1 MLLNEIIEE
10 VGMTKRAVKYYEE
23 KGLLS
28 VKKDGNGYRNYTEQD
43 IETLKRIS
51 VYRKLGIGIKD
62 IQRILNDEDENIL
75 RSIYQEK
82 LNEHQLQDKEIKA
95 LKEFIDDRDAT
106 KANELI
112 DYQTVE
118 NAIESLLPGEWG
130 NYFRK
135 HFKPFLYVRIKTVA
149 QKQALK
155 NILTYCDETTLK
167 IPFMMKLGT
176 RIAGFVPFEEKNAEE
191 MISYYRDMDKS
202 RYEVL
207 KDQVMKGAKIKSGI
221 MKYHPV
227 FVAQRKMMKEFQ
239 NKGYNDIFIP
249 NFKVL
254 SPQYA
259 EYKDAMDRVNDRICS
274 ELGLYYDTNYNLVI
288 KKSST

>member
-23 KGLLS
+23 KGLLT
-28 VKKDGNGYRNYTEQD
+28 VQKDSNGYRNYTDQD
-43 IETLKRIS
+43 VEILKRIS

-62 IQRILNDEDENIL
+62 IQRILSGEDESIL
-75 RSIYQEK
+75 LSIYQEK
-82 LNEHQLQDKEIKA
+82 LNEHKLRDEEIKA
-95 LKEFIDDRDAT
+95 LREFIDDRDAT

-112 DYQTVE
+112 DYHTVE
-118 NAIESLLPGEWG
+118 NAIETLLPGEWG
-130 NYFRK
+130 NYFRQ
-135 HFKPFLYVRIKTVA
+135 HFKPFLYVRIKTEE

-167 IPFMMKLGT
+167 IPFMMKLGAKIS
-176 RIAGFVPFEEKNAEE
+176 RFIPFETKTAEE
-191 MISYYRDMDKS
+191 MISYYRDMDES

-207 KDQVMKGAKIKSGI
+207 KEQVMKGVKIKNGI
-221 MKYHPV
+221 MKYHPA
-227 FVAQRKMMKEFQ
+227 FVAQRKMMRELQ

-249 NFKVL
+249 NLKAL

-259 EYKDAMDRVNDRICS
+259 EYKNAMDKVNDRICR

-288 KKSST
+288 RKQ